1 MRTMFD
7 GLTQRQINGC
17 SMILALMGTI
27 MIMSSPFID
36 LQWNVDV
43 VSGNIAAFSGV
54 LLIFL
59 GILLCH
65 IKEIADLQ
73 RRIEKLEEE
82 IYDE

>member
-1 MRTMFD
+1 MFD
-7 GLTQRQINGC
+7 GLTYRQINGC

-27 MIMSSPFID
+27 LIMSSPFID

-65 IKEIADLQ
+65 IKEIENLQ
-73 RRIEKLEEE
+73 RRVEKLEEE